1 MKLRSTGASLFA
13 ILLMAASAAAQEAP
27 EIPRDL
33 QETYGAFATALVE
46 GRADDAIEFYAEDAV
61 VLVDSEHVYRGRS
74 AILEGF
80 LRAYLEAPAGE
91 DGPETEIRVDGVV
104 VGEGVVTLAGRYTN
118 PAGAAGI
125 YGNTWERQ
133 DDGSWKLTISV
144 MTFEAGDGARAA
156 GRARQGFACTQVLGL
171 SQSLEWFGGLSLET
185 IADGA
190 GSAKLPGLKQGDFL
204 PAWQGRF
211 YPGASVEDWMDPE
224 HPGWFGPSARARE
237 TPAHCPREEVER
249 VVFNVSGAPRS
260 PDAWAEA
267 VDSVAAVVRA
277 KFPAVRRVVM
287 QPVVGA
293 PEGECRDVR
302 AARNHPGIAE
312 GIRRAA
318 GRGAV
323 TAGPEPKVAACDQFR
338 DALGHLTEE
347 GAERVRAVL
356 RDHYRP

>member
-1 MKLRSTGASLFA
+1 MKLRATAASLLA
-13 ILLMAASAAAQEAP
+13 LLLPMAPAAAQEFP
-27 EIPRDL
+27 EIPPDL

-46 GRADDAIEFYAEDAV
+46 GRADDAVGFYAEDAV

-91 DGPETEIRVDGVV
+91 DGREAEIRVDGVV

-118 PAGAAGI
+118 PAEASGI

-133 DDGSWKLTISV
+133 DDGSWKLAASV
-144 MTFEAGDGARAA
+144 MTFEAGDGARAP
-156 GRARQGFACTQVLGL
+156 GRARLGFACTQVLGF
-171 SQSLEWFGGLSLET
+171 SQSLEWFGGLSLESL
-185 IADGA
+185 ADGA
-190 GSAKLPGLKQGDFL
+190 GSSEPPGLKQGGFL

-224 HPGWFGPSARARE
+224 HPGWSGPSATARE
-237 TPAHCPREEVER
+237 TPAHCSREEVDR
-249 VVFNVSGAPRS
+249 VIFNVSGAPRS

-293 PEGECRDVR
+293 PEGECRDIR

-318 GRGAV
+318 EQGPV
-323 TAGPEPKVAACDQFR
+323 TAGPKPKVAACKQYR
-338 DALGHLTEE
+338 DDLGHLTEE
-347 GAERVRAVL
+347 GAESIRAVL